1 MNTNAHSIATAS
13 LTKPC
18 PFSTS
23 SNATHLLVS
32 HNTQFPSNSF
42 QFKNIKKINSN
53 NSQDAVLTSKRH
65 HSTCSRYTRLAENM
79 CGSTV
84 YVISTGRQILPTNV
98 KPTHYNVT
106 LEPLFDSFTF
116 NGEVKIEL
124 KVNETSD
131 SIALHTVD
139 IKILETLL
147 STSSATGSVKP
158 LDSSYIDDDQ
168 STVFKFPEGTL
179 IHL

>member
-1 MNTNAHSIATAS
+1 MLNAKHLLISIPVHTQFASWTTLKMKVFTQSYSKAVKVNNIFATAFSRLSSAQATVRSALTYGYGSCRHMNTNAHSIATAS

-84 YVISTGRQILPTNV
+84 YV
-98 KPTHYNVT
+98 
-106 LEPLFDSFTF
+106 
-116 NGEVKIEL
+116 
-124 KVNETSD
+124 
-131 SIALHTVD
+131 
-139 IKILETLL
+139 
-147 STSSATGSVKP
+147 
-158 LDSSYIDDDQ
+158 YIFF
-168 STVFKFPEGTL
+168 SGL
-179 IHL
+179 